1 MECSKHNVCYNLLM
15 SSNDRYRGNREYRD
29 LTVQTHYKTPGRS
42 TRVQTKG
49 TTMNDLSFSQNSVDA
64 RRPYEDTAFIER
76 SRQQQRAR
84 QPQKRP
90 YAQQPQRAQQQHPQQ
105 HDSVPPYAR
114 DPYPQRYYQKPQPVS
129 AAPAPVQD
137 KSAASKEADKAAK
150 AARIEANSKPKVSK
164 EVALQI
170 EMIFKIGIMVW
181 GAAALVTVI
190 VLLSG
195 S

>member
-1 MECSKHNVCYNLLM
+1 M

-49 TTMNDLSFSQNSVDA
+49 SSMNDLSFSQNSVDA

-90 YAQQPQRAQQQHPQQ
+90 YAQQPQQQQQQ
-105 HDSVPPYAR
+105 SQQRDTVPPYAR
-114 DPYPQRYYQKPQPVS
+114 DSYPQRYYQKPQPVHNTPS
-129 AAPAPVQD
+129 PVKD
-137 KSAASKEADKAAK
+137 KQASSKEAEKAAM

>member
-1 MECSKHNVCYNLLM
+1 MK
-15 SSNDRYRGNREYRD
+15 D
-29 LTVQTHYKTPGRS
+29 
-42 TRVQTKG
+42 
-49 TTMNDLSFSQNSVDA
+49 
-64 RRPYEDTAFIER
+64 
-76 SRQQQRAR
+76 
-84 QPQKRP
+84 
-90 YAQQPQRAQQQHPQQ
+90 
-105 HDSVPPYAR
+105 
-114 DPYPQRYYQKPQPVS
+114 KPAS
-129 AAPAPVQD
+129 
-137 KSAASKEADKAAK
+137 SKEAEKAAM